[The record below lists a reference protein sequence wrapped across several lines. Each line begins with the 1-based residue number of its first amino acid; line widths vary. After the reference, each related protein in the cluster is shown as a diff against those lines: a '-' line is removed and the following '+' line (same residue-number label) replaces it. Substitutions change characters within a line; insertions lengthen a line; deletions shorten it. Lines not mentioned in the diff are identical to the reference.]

1 MNQNRDDRNALV
13 SFLGRNPERSFRAG
27 ALKIQTG
34 VPKKL
39 VHDLLADDS
48 RVTVTEKPKDIF
60 HYQVRKQ
67 PHEDAANKDLNLI
80 ENGAPFSKG

>member
-1 MNQNRDDRNALV
+1 MNQNRDDRSVLV

-27 ALKIQTG
+27 ELKIQTG

-48 RVTVTEKPKDIF
+48 SVIVTEKPKGTF
-60 HYQVRKQ
+60 HYQSENQ
-67 PHEDAANKDLNLI
+67 SSDADNKTLEASDI
-80 ENGAPFSKG
+80 